1 MEEQNEHHGH
11 STAAWTG
18 VGIILLGTAIA
29 AVGVALP
36 SLVVAIIGAVV
47 IFAGVAAGK
56 LMSMAGYG
64 AEGHHAQVGGLVDA
78 PDEAGSKTVGKS

>member
-1 MEEQNEHHGH
+1 MEEQHEDHGH

-29 AVGVALP
+29 AVAIVIP

-47 IFAGVAAGK
+47 IVIGVGAGK
-56 LMSMAGYG
+56 VMSMAGLG
-64 AEGHHAQVGGLVDA
+64 HDGHHAQGGSLVDA
-78 PDEAGSKTVGKS
+78 PDESGPGTVGKS